1 MNQCQRFGLRK
12 LSIGVASVLLG
23 TTFFMG
29 TQVAQADTL
38 ASSSTEEQPVSQQV
52 TSTGENQPATTGN
65 AVQLTKQTTA
75 TSTEGGQQL
84 VNLPLPLV
92 IIILLPR
99 R

>member
-38 ASSSTEEQPVSQQV
+38 ASSSTEEQSASQQV
-52 TSTGENQPATTGN
+52 TSVAKNESATGN
-65 AVQLTKQTTA
+65 TVQLTKQTTA
-75 TSTEGGQQL
+75 TSTEGG
-84 VNLPLPLV
+84 VNN
-92 IIILLPR
+92 
-99 R
+99 